1 MCISAEVNFAAAAV
15 IGTVGIATLRHAE
28 HPREVLLAAMPLL
41 FALHQ
46 FIEGFVWLGLD
57 GTIGDLALRNSALL
71 FILYAQAILPFL
83 MPLSVLL
90 IERPGLRRN
99 VISVIVAIAFGL
111 MIYMTYGVMGFQTQ
125 VAAEHHS
132 VVYRNPETES
142 LVTGALYIF
151 VTCGALVLSGHKVVR
166 WFGILN
172 LIGLT
177 VVAIVK
183 QYAFS
188 SVWCLYAAI
197 ISVMLYWQFSK
208 GNIRW
213 LRHRAEGETRG
224 ADGVG
229 ATVSQGA

>member
-1 MCISAEVNFAAAAV
+1 MCISAEVNFAAAAI

-28 HPREVLLAAMPLL
+28 HPREVLLASMPLL

-57 GTIGDLALRNSALL
+57 QKIGSLALENSSLL
-71 FILYAQAILPFL
+71 FVLYAQAILPFL

-90 IERPGLRRN
+90 IEREGWRRN
-99 VISVIVAIAFGL
+99 VIGAIVAIAFGL

-132 VVYRNPETES
+132 IAYRNPETES

-172 LIGLT
+172 LVGLT

-197 ISVMLYWQFSK
+197 VSVMLYWQFRQ
-208 GNIRW
+208 GNISWSRYRTKDAVQDPAS
-213 LRHRAEGETRG
+213 LGTA
-224 ADGVG
+224 
-229 ATVSQGA
+229 ATSTV